1 MDHGRMPASLQV
13 VSSKESRTELLAWL
27 NELIQ
32 RNAASGG
39 HSLPRLHKVEQCGN
53 CVPYVVLL
61 PSLLPT
67 AYPPLMTKAKTNAK
81 HEFDA
86 VVNLKLFTDALQKNG
101 IPRPILLTEESDK
114 IIKGAYQANL
124 QLLQWFRG
132 LYDVLSQNQGEG
144 QARNHSSGELPEH
157 GTAGACGR
165 TGSTHLPKD
174 HESQPI
180 EVDKTSTVVTVL
192 KENSLR
198 SYKAPSGRVSGS
210 SLPPSAHSQE
220 VVAKLVPLTTKTAS
234 PFHDPLSSS
243 DTRPSVAGR
252 QPSQGRAG
260 RVSTGRHETTM
271 RSLSASKNRHASTA
285 RTPLRGAAGDGA
297 AITRPVSSMM
307 RNSNG
312 KKRLEAERDPVAGP
326 IVRMGGKE
334 KSLAR
339 PNAADSLQTVAATS
353 TTTNTTNNTNTLYA
367 SRKSSVTR
375 PLLDCRNT
383 DTNGRFVSPMAG
395 KKRLTAQRCVPKS
408 ASLST
413 SQNAPT
419 ALIQMLETD
428 TPAQSRHGSQSIS
441 EGGSD
446 DSATASEMLIRVRNE
461 RQFYYDKLRQIES
474 IVGPLVN
481 KNETSR
487 EVKHLAQSVLEVLYA
502 VS

>member
-27 NELIQ
+27 NELLQ
-32 RNAASGG
+32 RNAAAGG

-53 CVPYVVLL
+53 CVPYVLLL

-67 AYPPLMTKAKTNAK
+67 SYPPLTTKAKTNAK

-101 IPRPILLTEESDK
+101 IPRPGLLTEESDK

-132 LYDVLSQNQGEG
+132 LYDALSQSRGEG
-144 QARNHSSGELPEH
+144 QARNHSSGKSLEH

-180 EVDKTSTVVTVL
+180 EVDKTSTAVAVV

-198 SYKAPSGRVSGS
+198 SCRATSVRVGAS

-220 VVAKLVPLTTKTAS
+220 SASKPVPLTTKTATS
-234 PFHDPLSSS
+234 FHDPLSSS
-243 DTRPSVAGR
+243 DSRPSVAGR
-252 QPSQGRAG
+252 QASQGRAG
-260 RVSTGRHETTM
+260 RVSTGRHDTTV
-271 RSLSASKNRHASTA
+271 RSLSASKDRHASTA
-285 RTPLRGAAGDGA
+285 RTPLRRAGDGA
-297 AITRPVSSMM
+297 AITRPVSSML

-312 KKRLEAERDPVAGP
+312 TKRLEAGRDPVAGP
-326 IVRMGGKE
+326 SGRMGGKE

-339 PNAADSLQTVAATS
+339 PNGTDSLQAVAANS

-395 KKRLTAQRCVPKS
+395 KKRLTAPHRGPKS
-408 ASLST
+408 PSLSA
-413 SQNAPT
+413 SHNAHT
-419 ALIQMLETD
+419 ALIQVVETE
-428 TPAQSRHGSQSIS
+428 TPAHSRHGSQSMS
-441 EGGSD
+441 EWGSD

-502 VS
+502 LS